1 MLCHCSPRRS
11 ESSPA
16 RPQRLAVVEL
26 DGGPEE
32 VMPLWTVC
40 QAQSCTRAGRAGTER
55 SQDERGSALYQQPCC
70 CRYIRSTFAGHAMG
84 LQHPSWYSVLQA
96 YPWKGGVHPCV
107 PFVLLL
113 RQEPCCREV
122 FDLQADLQS
131 SLVPVAPP
139 TRKYQPWKRS
149 SSFMTGTHI
158 VGILYIASR
167 FSPRAHCVAVRGA
180 DEIVARVAL
189 ALFRLRW
196 CGCGCE
202 AV

>member
-1 MLCHCSPRRS
+1 MFSQRGERRRCYAIVRRAGAS
-11 ESSPA
+11 HLLLGHSDW
-16 RPQRLAVVEL
+16 LVEVN
-26 DGGPEE
+26 GGPEVE
-32 VMPLWTVC
+32 VVPLWTVC

-131 SLVPVAPP
+131 SRALVPVGSPHTKISAIGAC
-139 TRKYQPWKRS
+139 T
-149 SSFMTGTHI
+149 
-158 VGILYIASR
+158 SR
-167 FSPRAHCVAVRGA
+167 PLLPKVHT
-180 DEIVARVAL
+180 L
-189 ALFRLRW
+189 
-196 CGCGCE
+196 
-202 AV
+202 